1 MLYTFL
7 KDTAQFFRQHLIAL
21 IIITVGLGFV
31 FEILFVLLKGAFADM
46 PYAWPL
52 LLLQWVGGVWASAAV
67 VLYARASLNGQYI
80 APREAITQA
89 LPWVLPL
96 AGVQLLTGLAVG
108 LGLLLI
114 VPGIYFGV
122 KLVLATFYLIDGR
135 EPIPDAMRKAW
146 IGSQGFG
153 WVIFG
158 GYALIYGILLLVT
171 QILIGSLGLADG
183 YGPVNFIVTL
193 IFKPVGAFA
202 LIFGYRV
209 YSETRKQPAKP

>member
-21 IIITVGLGFV
+21 IMITVGLGFI
-31 FEILFVLLKGAFADM
+31 FEVLFVLLQGAFADM

-67 VLYARASLNGQYI
+67 VLYVRGSLNNQYLT
-80 APREAITQA
+80 PKDAITQA

-96 AGVQLLTGLAVG
+96 AGVQILTGLAVG

-122 KLVLATFYLIDGR
+122 RLALATFYLIDGR
-135 EPIPDAMRKAW
+135 EPIPDALRKAW
-146 IGSQGFG
+146 TGSMGFG
-153 WVIFG
+153 WIIFG
-158 GYALIYGILLLVT
+158 GYALIYGILLLVS
-171 QILIGSLGLADG
+171 QLVVGSLDLAAG
-183 YGPVNFIVTL
+183 YGLLNFIIAL
-193 IFKPVGAFA
+193 IFKPVAAFA

-209 YSETRKQPAKP
+209 YSEARKQPAKT

>member
-21 IIITVGLGFV
+21 IIITVGLGFI
-31 FEILFVLLKGAFADM
+31 FEVLFVLFQGAFADM

-67 VLYARASLNGQYI
+67 VMYVRSSLSNQYL
-80 APREAITQA
+80 APKDAITQA

-96 AGVQLLTGLAVG
+96 AGVQILTGLAVG

-122 KLVLATFYLIDGR
+122 RLALATFYLIDGR
-135 EPIPDAMRKAW
+135 EPIPDSLRKAW
-146 IGSQGFG
+146 IGSVGYG

-158 GYALIYGILLLVT
+158 GYALIYGILLLIS
-171 QILIGSLGLADG
+171 QLLIGSLNLTEG
-183 YGPVNFIVTL
+183 YGPVNFIVAL
-193 IFKPVGAFA
+193 VFKPVGAFA

>member
-7 KDTAQFFRQHLIAL
+7 KDSAQFFRQHFIAL
-21 IIITVGLGFV
+21 TLITMGLGLV
-31 FEILFVLLKGAFADM
+31 FELLFALLRGAFVDM

-52 LLLQWVGGVWASAAV
+52 LLMQWVGGVWATAAV
-67 VLYARASLNGQYI
+67 VLYVRSSLNNQYL
-80 APREAITQA
+80 PPKDAITQA

-135 EPIPDAMRKAW
+135 EPIPDALRKAW
-146 IGSQGFG
+146 IGSTGYG
-153 WVIFG
+153 WIIFG
-158 GYALIYGILLLVT
+158 GYALIYGLLLLLSQV
-171 QILIGSLGLADG
+171 IIGSLNLTAG
-183 YGPVNFIVTL
+183 YGPVNFIVAL

-202 LIFGYRV
+202 LVFGYRI
-209 YSETRKQPAKP
+209 YSEARKQPAKP

>member
-7 KDTAQFFRQHLIAL
+7 KDSAQFFRQHLIAL
-21 IIITVGLGFV
+21 IIITIGLGVV
-31 FEILFVLLKGAFADM
+31 FEVIFVLFRGAFADM

-52 LLLQWVGGVWASAAV
+52 LMIQWVGGVWASAAV
-67 VLYARASLNGQYI
+67 VLYVRGSLDHQYLP
-80 APREAITQA
+80 PRDAIVQA

-96 AGVQLLTGLAVG
+96 AGLQLLTGLAVG

-135 EPIPDAMRKAW
+135 QPIPDAMRKAW
-146 IGSQGFG
+146 TGSQGFG
-153 WVIFG
+153 WIIFG
-158 GYALIYGILLLVT
+158 GYALIYGILLLFT
-171 QILIGSLGLADG
+171 QVLIGSLSLAEG
-183 YGPVNFIVTL
+183 YGPINFIVTL

-209 YSETRKQPAKP
+209 YSEVSKTPATT